1 MKGYQKLGG
10 VPFIRSPIHPLYLD
24 AATITIPNTGKIVKV
39 ERVDK
44 DGVVEEREETTT
56 YQRYVN
62 RLPRQ
67 FQKNYSLTYWD
78 LTQIA
83 IGYKIEKTR
92 PHNFGDNYPYLAMHT
107 EYLRRGK
114 PQCVH
119 CPCHLLIGDAKTE
132 ACAGCPERV
141 YPFSFE
147 GLEVPIVNCWNCPS
161 DDFNP
166 NCDICRKVKSRR
178 IVITSDNRSLN
189 GSIRIS
195 GPDTEWLLEKIT
207 YKLIKW
213 NIPFH
218 LSRVDLRMRSPIP
231 LILWPGSRLP
241 QFYVPYI
248 KNGKYQTCALGARKG
263 NTYSRTYV
271 HCLQHKEDKGDPFQ
285 EVKPF
290 ACEVELKHKSVEK
303 LKYSPEHQSP
313 CLNFDLAGL
322 LHKKNRNQSEI
333 VETAEQIGDCRIIKV
348 QGVIMSNRRPKTVI
362 SGYLFLRLPTA
373 CIVWESTRFRAFEN
387 WVSSWQVEKEY
398 TARDVRNI
406 VSVDN
411 RLNVYGDDVVC
422 RERRKLKDSWDK
434 VQDLL

>member
-1 MKGYQKLGG
+1 MTNFLKAGA
-10 VPFIRSPIHPLYLD
+10 FMNSSIHPLYLD
-24 AATITIPNTGKIVKV
+24 AATVTIPNTGKIVTT
-39 ERVDK
+39 ERVDR
-44 DGVVEEREETTT
+44 DGVVTEREETTT
-56 YQRYVN
+56 YQRYAS
-62 RLPRQ
+62 RLPRE
-67 FQKNYSLTYWD
+67 FKKHTSLTYWD
-78 LTQIA
+78 LAIAA
-83 IGYKIEKTR
+83 IGNKIEKER
-92 PHNFGDNYPYLAMHT
+92 PTVYKGYLAMHT
-107 EYLRRGK
+107 QYLRRGHLACWN
-114 PQCVH
+114 CVNH
-119 CPCHLLIGDAKTE
+119 FSLGEAKTK
-132 ACAGCPERV
+132 ACAGCRYRS
-141 YPFSFE
+141 YPSTLE
-147 GLEVPIVNCWNCPS
+147 GIEVPAVNCWNCPS
-161 DDFNP
+161 EDFNP
-166 NCDICRKVKSRR
+166 DCDICRKVKMRR
-178 IVITSDNRSLN
+178 IVMTSDNRLLN

-195 GPDTEWLLEKIT
+195 GPDTEHLLEEVT
-207 YKLIKW
+207 FRLEKW
-213 NIPFH
+213 SIPYH

-231 LILWPGSRLP
+231 FILWPGSRLP

-248 KNGKYQTCALGARKG
+248 KDGKYQTCALGARKG

-285 EVKPF
+285 EVLPF
-290 ACEVELKHKSVEK
+290 ACEIELKHKSVEK